1 MKKYIL
7 MMTMMLCW
15 PLMMSAQAVIE
26 EDEEFEDE
34 EVVVDEDEG
43 DEDFD
48 EEDELTVTDQEGNEE
63 VIDFPE
69 AMTYDLDS
77 LMNLYMAK
85 TYLDLDADC
94 QTTAENPTFSREEYI
109 ERLRRMP
116 TVMEMAYND
125 VVQQFIDRYSGRLR
139 HSVSMM
145 LGASNFYMPIFEEAL
160 EAYGVPL
167 ELRYLPIIESALNP
181 KAVSRVGATGL
192 WQFMLT
198 TGRQYGLE
206 VNSLVDERR
215 DPTKASY
222 AAARYLRDL
231 YRVFGDWNLVIAAYN
246 CGPGNVDKAIHRAQ
260 AARRDSA
267 ANVKDYWHIYPYLP
281 RETRGYVP
289 AFIAANYIMTY
300 YSLHNI
306 CPLRTRLPQKTD
318 TIVVNKDLHLAQVAG
333 VLGTDLDM
341 LRSLNPQYRRDIVP
355 GHTKPSA
362 LKLPLSDVS
371 RFIDNQDSIFAFN
384 AAELLT
390 KRSEV
395 AINDDAPTFTSKR
408 KTTTR
413 RGRTARRGRSTASRS
428 RGVTVRRGDT
438 LSAIARRNGTTV
450 AKLRKLNGIRGNNI
464 QAGKKIR
471 VK

>member
-34 EVVVDEDEG
+34 EVVVDEDED

-318 TIVVNKDLHLAQVAG
+318 TIVVNQDLHLAQVAG
-333 VLGTDLDM
+333 VLGTDIDM

-371 RFIDNQDSIFAFN
+371 RFIDNQDSIFAYN

-413 RGRTARRGRSTASRS
+413 RSTARRGRSTASRS